1 MLVGVPGI
9 PPIRIR
15 AAAARRMH
23 GTGAP
28 PPRGHAPHCGAR
40 PHRTRGT
47 FHADTRAIECQHD
60 GDFSPVPF
68 LRAPRADERLT
79 VLHAVATSGRGGE
92 VDTEPSRAEPSRAGC
107 SQLRRAQ
114 VRVLRRR
121 PPRQAELGAAERRV
135 DRAAVAHPPDCA
147 CVAAALPRSRAHGR
161 ARQMTGRTRGTCAQ
175 VREGRGAGARMMRVR
190 RRWWGRQ
197 ERLLSGTRGGA
208 DGALS

>member
-92 VDTEPSRAEPSRAGC
+92 VDTEPSRAEPSRVLTASTRAGP
-107 SQLRRAQ
+107 
-114 VRVLRRR
+114 R
-121 PPRQAELGAAERRV
+121 PPTTSSA
-135 DRAAVAHPPDCA
+135 P
-147 CVAAALPRSRAHGR
+147 GR
-161 ARQMTGRTRGTCAQ
+161 ARSGRASRRSRCSRASAGLRVRCGGATAKPRAWACKADDRPHAWHMRASTRGTRRARAHDACAAAMVGQ
-175 VREGRGAGARMMRVR
+175 AGAAFERDTR
-190 RRWWGRQ
+190 RGR
-197 ERLLSGTRGGA
+197 RCT
-208 DGALS
+208 